1 MTVMQQFF
9 DAHIVKKP
17 IGILQD
23 ISVIDETFIFYVD
36 FVILDCE
43 VDFEVLTILERPF
56 LVIGRA
62 LVDMDKGQILFKLNN
77 IDIKVVSIVNL
88 IMKE

>member
-1 MTVMQQFF
+1 MTVMQQFI
-9 DAHIVKKP
+9 DAHIIKKP

-43 VDFEVLTILERPF
+43 VDFEVLTILGRPF